1 VALDPGIIEQQV
13 SGGMIFGLSAAIR
26 GGMTFDAGRAV
37 EANFWDQEPLRLRE
51 CPPIAVRIL
60 ENGPRVT
67 GIGEPG
73 TPPAAPALANAI
85 FALTGQR
92 LRDLPLSR
100 AISFA

>member
-1 VALDPGIIEQQV
+1 
-13 SGGMIFGLSAAIR
+13 MIYGLSAAIT
-26 GGMTFDAGRAV
+26 GEITFADGV
-37 EANFWDQEPLRLRE
+37 VQQTNFPDNDPLRLYQ

-60 ENGPRVT
+60 ENGPKIR

-92 LRDLPLSR
+92 IRSLPLANS
-100 AISFA
+100 IKFA